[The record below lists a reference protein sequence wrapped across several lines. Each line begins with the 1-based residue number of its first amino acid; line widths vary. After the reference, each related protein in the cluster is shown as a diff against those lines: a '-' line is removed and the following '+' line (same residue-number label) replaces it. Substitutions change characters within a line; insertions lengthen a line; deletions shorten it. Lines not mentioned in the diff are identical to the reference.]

1 MKFVNLTSKEFEIMK
16 IFWQYDKPLTAAEIM
31 KLAPEK
37 TWSFNSLYP
46 LVNQLLK
53 KQYIKVAGNVRTV
66 KAPSRV
72 FTANISLLE
81 YSNMQFQSIFTD
93 SDKKINIGNMLSY
106 FCNHSKNSDALIK
119 EIEEWI
125 EEH

>member
-1 MKFVNLTSKEFEIMK
+1 MTFVHLTSKEFEIMK
-16 IFWQYDKPLTAAEIM
+16 IFWQYDRPLTAAEIIHLS
-31 KLAPEK
+31 KEK

-46 LVNQLLK
+46 LLNKLLK
-53 KQYIKVAGNVRTV
+53 KQFIKVVGNIRTV
-66 KAPSRV
+66 KAPSRI

-93 SDKKINIGNMLSY
+93 SDKKMNIGNMLSY
-106 FCNHSKNSDALIK
+106 FCSHSKNSDALMK
-119 EIEEWI
+119 EIEKWV

>member
-16 IFWQYDKPLTAAEIM
+16 LSQ
-31 KLAPEK
+31 EK

-46 LVNQLLK
+46 LLNQLLK

>member
-1 MKFVNLTSKEFEIMK
+1 MKFVHLTSKE
-16 IFWQYDKPLTAAEIM
+16 YDKPLTAAEIIDLS
-31 KLAPEK
+31 KEK

-46 LVNQLLK
+46 LLNKLLK
-53 KQYIKVAGNVRTV
+53 KQFIKVVGNIRTV
-66 KAPSRV
+66 KAPSRI

-93 SDKKINIGNMLSY
+93 SDKKMNIGNMLSY

>member
-1 MKFVNLTSKEFEIMK
+1 MKFVHLTSKEFEIMK
-16 IFWQYDKPLTAAEIM
+16 IFWQYNKPRTAAEIIDLS
-31 KLAPEK
+31 KKK

-46 LVNQLLK
+46 LLNKLLK
-53 KQYIKVAGNVRTV
+53 KQFIKVVGNIRTV
-66 KAPSRV
+66 KAPSRI

-93 SDKKINIGNMLSY
+93 SDKKMNIGNMLSY